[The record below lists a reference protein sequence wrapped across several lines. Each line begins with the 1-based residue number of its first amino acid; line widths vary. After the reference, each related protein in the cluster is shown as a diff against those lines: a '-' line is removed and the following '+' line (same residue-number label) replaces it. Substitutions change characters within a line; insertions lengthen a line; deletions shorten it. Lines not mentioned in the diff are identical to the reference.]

1 MATVYVEAQTP
12 QEAIRLCRESSCGWI
27 PEAVREVD
35 SLHEGVKRWIC
46 FESALDG
53 DLWDGFPV
61 QKSPGC

>member
-1 MATVYVEAQTP
+1 MKTAYVEAQTP
-12 QEAIRLCRESSCGWI
+12 QEAIRLCCACEGGWI

-35 SLHEGVKRWIC
+35 SLQEGVKRWIC